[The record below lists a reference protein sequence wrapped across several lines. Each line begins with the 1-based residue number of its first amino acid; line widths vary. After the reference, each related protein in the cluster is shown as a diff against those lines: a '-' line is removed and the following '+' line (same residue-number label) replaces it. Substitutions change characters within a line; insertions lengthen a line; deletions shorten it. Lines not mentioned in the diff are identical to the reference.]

1 MRLIPVA
8 AMLALLVLPH
18 SVYAKAKDT
27 PEAGK
32 PKASTAKVYTNEESA
47 SMGRA
52 VRAKAGAQ
60 ERIWDRKMKILM
72 RGICTGC

>member
-1 MRLIPVA
+1 MRVISVA

-52 VRAKAGAQ
+52 ARTKAEAQ
-60 ERIWDRKMKILM
+60 EGIWDRKMKMLM
-72 RGICTGC
+72 QGICTGC

>member
-18 SVYAKAKDT
+18 SAYSKAKAT
-27 PEAGK
+27 PETEK
-32 PKASTAKVYTNEESA
+32 PKASTAKVYTTEESA

-52 VRAKAGAQ
+52 VRAKA
-60 ERIWDRKMKILM
+60 
-72 RGICTGC
+72 